1 MPGAREI
8 IARARLAGL
17 PIALATS
24 GMRIHVDVSLGETGL
39 AGLFDS
45 ETTGDE
51 VTRGKPAPDLFLLAA
66 DRLGIDPADAVVLED
81 SPLGIEAAVAAGM
94 RAIAV
99 LGHPGREVVFPAAP
113 EVVVDDLGQAADWLG
128 LPALD
133 RPSVPGRSDVSGPS
147 QVRFSNTSLST
158 LSAMLDDAH
167 MAVRVFIQSG
177 RLLPGPPQPGDL
189 PAERIFVHASEV
201 PEFWVETES
210 EAVPA
215 IGRVVSFALS
225 RPLDIGF
232 ERIVGTVERKL
243 NKSSR

>member
-1 MPGAREI
+1 
-8 IARARLAGL
+8 
-17 PIALATS
+17 
-24 GMRIHVDVSLGETGL
+24 
-39 AGLFDS
+39 
-45 ETTGDE
+45 
-51 VTRGKPAPDLFLLAA
+51 
-66 DRLGIDPADAVVLED
+66 
-81 SPLGIEAAVAAGM
+81 
-94 RAIAV
+94 
-99 LGHPGREVVFPAAP
+99 
-113 EVVVDDLGQAADWLG
+113 
-128 LPALD
+128 
-133 RPSVPGRSDVSGPS
+133 
-147 QVRFSNTSLST
+147 
-158 LSAMLDDAH
+158 MLDDAR